1 MESSWIVHGPKIS
14 AFLLAVSNVIFC
26 FQSLLSLKHFQ
37 PLFTQSKY
45 LTRKSNVRYFW
56 PHLAVGIFILARRL
70 PDGADV
76 KIKSWRSP
84 TIQIWR
90 LKIGHVQR
98 IKVDRDDSPI
108 LAEWTLGLQLSLNS
122 PACPQLAKVFSRVFH
137 NTLSRVF
144 DNTFAKAFSEYFLRN
159 FQNNFHLFSQ
169 NIFPRVFLS
178 FSCVDTCLDL
188 GACLS
193 QCTNFQSR
201 IFNTREENCQKIVV
215 LSND

>member
-1 MESSWIVHGPKIS
+1 MVRVRDWCWMASIWFKRFFASISFESQTFWTFVQTEQIFDKEIKCQI
-14 AFLLAVSNVIFC
+14 FLPTLDLSVS
-26 FQSLLSLKHFQ
+26 
-37 PLFTQSKY
+37 
-45 LTRKSNVRYFW
+45 
-56 PHLAVGIFILARRL
+56 IFILARRL
-70 PDGADV
+70 PDGQDRAD
-76 KIKSWRSP
+76 KIKSRRSP

-108 LAEWTLGLQLSLNS
+108 LAEWTLGLQLSLNL
-122 PACPQLAKVFSRVFH
+122 PARSQLAKVFSRVFH